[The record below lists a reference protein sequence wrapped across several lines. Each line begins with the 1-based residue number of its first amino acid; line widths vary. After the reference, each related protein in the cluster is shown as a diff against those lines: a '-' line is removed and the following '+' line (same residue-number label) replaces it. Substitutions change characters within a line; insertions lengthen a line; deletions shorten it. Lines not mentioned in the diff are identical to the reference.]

1 MKDLMTNSLDT
12 LLQINDDL
20 LNHDAEIEGFLKN
33 LEKAIYDHDPKAEI
47 QVNVKGQSHKIEEG
61 ISLFV
66 WDESRYPK
74 NQKKIEDI
82 LAKITEKFT
91 GTRNNLKLKQ
101 DEYNAEREK
110 LNLKKKSQG
119 EALGLMKTDYRI
131 IVEKSPDTII
141 TTDYLRT
148 VLCFVPK

>member
-1 MKDLMTNSLDT
+1 MKDLVTNSLDT

-20 LNHDAEIEGFLKN
+20 LNHDSEIEGFLRN
-33 LEKAIYDHDPKAEI
+33 LEKAIYDLDAKAEI
-47 QVNVKGQSHKIEEG
+47 QVNVKGQSLKIEDG
-61 ISLFV
+61 ISQFS

-82 LAKITEKFT
+82 LAKINEKFT

-101 DEYNAEREK
+101 DEFNAEKEK
-110 LNLKKKSQG
+110 LNLKKKSHG
-119 EALGLMKTDYRI
+119 EALGLMKTDYRV
-131 IVEKSPDTII
+131 IVEKSRHNII